1 MSAAHPGLLRRA
13 LVRFGAGA
21 LILATV
27 FFVTAGTFDYWQAW
41 LYMAVLFTPL
51 LVALIYFY
59 RRDPAFLERRIRS
72 REPRVRQRTAIG
84 ASALILILAYVLPGL
99 DQRFGWSHVPVSV
112 VLAADLVSL
121 LSYLGLLLVLRE
133 NRFAA
138 RTVEVQAGQHVI
150 STGPYGIVRHPMYLA
165 AIVMYLAGPVALG
178 SYWAVLP
185 GLLLPIVLA
194 MRLLDEER
202 LLAEELAG
210 YRDYQTRTKFR
221 LIPGIW

>member
-1 MSAAHPGLLRRA
+1 MKAAHPGLLRRV

-21 LILATV
+21 VILATV

-51 LVALIYFY
+51 LLALIYFY

-72 REPRVRQRTAIG
+72 REPRARQRTAIG
-84 ASALILILAYVLPGL
+84 AAALILILAYVLPGL

-133 NRFAA
+133 NRYAA

-150 STGPYGIVRHPMYLA
+150 STGPYRIVRHPMYLA
-165 AIVMYLAGPVALG
+165 ATVMYLAGPVALG

-185 GLLLPIVLA
+185 ALLLPIVLA

-202 LLAEELAG
+202 LLAEELSG
-210 YRDYQTRTKFR
+210 YRDYQARTKFR

>member
-1 MSAAHPGLLRRA
+1 
-13 LVRFGAGA
+13 
-21 LILATV
+21 V

-51 LVALIYFY
+51 LLALIYFY

-72 REPRVRQRTAIG
+72 REPRARQRTAIG

-133 NRFAA
+133 NRYAA
-138 RTVEVQAGQHVI
+138 RTVQVQAGQHVI
-150 STGPYGIVRHPMYLA
+150 STGPYRIVRHPMYLA
-165 AIVMYLAGPVALG
+165 ATVMYLAGPVALG

-185 GLLLPIVLA
+185 GLLLPLVLA
-194 MRLLDEER
+194 MRLLDEEH
-202 LLAEELAG
+202 LLAEELPG
-210 YRDYQTRTKFR
+210 YRDYQARTKFR